1 MHWKIPSGK
10 RWLFELQSY
19 LSYKSLRLCN
29 GLSPGIRADTA
40 TFESTLRQTLQMEP
54 HHVTGN
60 SFFQVLMVSFDAG
73 YCGGVVA
80 GRDQH
85 LLPCSQFTILNTA
98 HGDSPNI
105 WNTMLTS
112 SHGNI
117 FRVTGPLCGE
127 FTGPV
132 NSPHKG
138 PVTRSF
144 EFFIWTLTNDRA
156 NNRDA
161 GDLRRHRAHYDVIVM
176 LVASWHA
183 WKRFPHYWL
192 FLGEPTANRRIPLIK
207 GQ

>member
-1 MHWKIPSGK
+1 MNWTTYWGIVDIYTSGGTRLSHGPVLTHCQTDPQKYFNEILFKKYMFSPTKMHWKIPSGK

-105 WNTMLTS
+105 WNTMLT
-112 SHGNI
+112 
-117 FRVTGPLCGE
+117 
-127 FTGPV
+127 
-132 NSPHKG
+132 
-138 PVTRSF
+138 
-144 EFFIWTLTNDRA
+144 
-156 NNRDA
+156 
-161 GDLRRHRAHYDVIVM
+161 
-176 LVASWHA
+176 
-183 WKRFPHYWL
+183 
-192 FLGEPTANRRIPLIK
+192 
-207 GQ
+207 